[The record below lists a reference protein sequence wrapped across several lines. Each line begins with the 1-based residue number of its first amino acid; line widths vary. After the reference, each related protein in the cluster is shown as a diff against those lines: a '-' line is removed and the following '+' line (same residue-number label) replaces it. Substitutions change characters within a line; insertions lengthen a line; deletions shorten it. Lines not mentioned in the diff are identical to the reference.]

1 MSSFEVLVFENVRS
15 ECKRLAS
22 QGANYKT
29 LANYVEGVISFYKK
43 QDNTTSLINTLQKVH
58 ATFLERC

>member
-1 MSSFEVLVFENVRS
+1 MSRFEVSVFENVRS

-22 QGANYKT
+22 QGANYRT

-43 QDNTTSLINTLQKVH
+43 QDNTTN
-58 ATFLERC
+58 

>member
-1 MSSFEVLVFENVRS
+1 MSRFEVSVFDIVRS
-15 ECKRLAS
+15 ECKRLAK
-22 QGANYKT
+22 QGANYRS

>member
-1 MSSFEVLVFENVRS
+1 MSRFEVSVFEIVKA
-15 ECKRLAS
+15 ECKKLAN
-22 QGANYKT
+22 QGANYRT

-43 QDNTTSLINTLQKVH
+43 QDNTTSLVNTLQKVH

>member
-1 MSSFEVLVFENVRS
+1 MSRFEVSVFENVRS

-22 QGANYKT
+22 QGANYRT

-43 QDNTTSLINTLQKVH
+43 QDNTTSLINTLQKVY